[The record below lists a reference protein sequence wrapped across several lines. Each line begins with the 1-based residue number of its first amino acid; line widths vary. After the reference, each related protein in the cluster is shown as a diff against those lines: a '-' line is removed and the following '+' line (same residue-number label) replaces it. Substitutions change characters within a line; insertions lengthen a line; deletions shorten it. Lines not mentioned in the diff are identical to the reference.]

1 MVQQVD
7 VVPGLDTIRSIM
19 LSGKRAALEVE
30 AEASVESLKRR
41 AQSALAVAG
50 SVRLLDSSG
59 EVLDGTQLSR
69 MST

>member
-41 AQSALAVAG
+41 APSALAVAG